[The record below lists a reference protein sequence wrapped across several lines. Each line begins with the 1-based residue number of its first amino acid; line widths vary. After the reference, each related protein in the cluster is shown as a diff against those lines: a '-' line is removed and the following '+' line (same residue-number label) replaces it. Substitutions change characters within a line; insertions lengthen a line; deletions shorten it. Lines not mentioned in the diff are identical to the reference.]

1 MEAKARTL
9 GIGNTIHYMFPQ
21 NGFLNDS
28 DLAKAAK
35 LTPRLDELMVA
46 DLHVGGGGAVEQATA
61 LFARHPD
68 FKMGAVNAETNAG
81 THTFDRA
88 MSEASDLN
96 DWFNAGIVSADAAN
110 RLHFRAASFCMG
122 DATDFDAWDQG
133 ISFFLP
139 NATWLQPP
147 GYVHMMIDQTWQPN
161 ALNVSATASGNP
173 IPATTLYSAQK
184 SNDGTTLV
192 LRYVNFAS
200 ATIPAPA
207 TKVTVHLK
215 AKDGSAVQTTGTAT
229 VWTLESLDASAAN
242 PPGDPTRISPK
253 KSTLA
258 SFADGTIL
266 DVPSNAY
273 VIVEAALA

>member
-1 MEAKARTL
+1 
-9 GIGNTIHYMFPQ
+9 MFPQ

-35 LTPRLDELMVA
+35 LTPRIDELMVA
-46 DLHVGGGGAVEQATA
+46 DLHVGGGGAVEQARA
-61 LFARHPD
+61 LFAKHPD

-122 DATDFDAWDQG
+122 DATDFDSWDQG

-147 GYVHMMIDQTWQPN
+147 GYVHQMIDQTWQPN
-161 ALNVSATASGNP
+161 ALNVSATAGGII
-173 IPATTLYSAQK
+173 IPASTLYSAQK
-184 SNDGTTLV
+184 SSDGKTLV

-200 ATIPAPA
+200 ATTPAPA

-215 AKDGSAVQTTGTAT
+215 AKGGSVVETTGVAT
-229 VWTLESLDASAAN
+229 LWTLESSDGLGAN
-242 PPGDPTRISPK
+242 PPGNPTLISPK

-258 SFADGTIL
+258 NFEDGTVL
-266 DVPSNAY
+266 DVPANAY
-273 VIVEAALA
+273 IIVEVTLA